1 MRRHVILP
9 RQRENNEEGTCRADC
24 LARDSPQAVTLTSRT
39 PPVTLPQTLRM
50 ISVKEE
56 SGMCRKAIPD
66 CRIILKQSSSN
77 SLSLCFW
84 YTRINAVK
92 CSDFQITYPYVS
104 LFFILNVRKHSLS
117 KIQYVVY
124 PSHTYKRAHSYRH
137 TSSGVTP
144 SARCHPCRI
153 P

>member
-1 MRRHVILP
+1 MSYCLDNVKTMRKGHAEPTVWREMPAGGAPHV
-9 RQRENNEEGTCRADC
+9 THAACHASAD
-24 LARDSPQAVTLTSRT
+24 T
-39 PPVTLPQTLRM
+39 PY